1 MLVDVHAHIGFS
13 TPGAA
18 SPVRLAEYA
27 QTCQLDAVLVSSRD
41 AAAEPHEA
49 ANLDEADANLACLD
63 ACRAHPRLAALYW
76 VRPGHVD
83 SNLHTLA
90 GALRTAPFV
99 GVIFSPAETGFDAA
113 ARFVAPYLGVL
124 AKTGRPG
131 VFCCTADERAG
142 PAKVYEQARRQP
154 AVPIVLCICGDTSQ
168 RAAALDVVGHA
179 RNREDANL
187 YVDTSHADAG
197 EIVAAVRVA
206 GSERVLFGSNALCH
220 GDTHA
225 TRVAGLLAELRNGLS
240 PEEFQNVTGANATRL
255 FQLTPRG

>member
-18 SPVRLAEYA
+18 SPPRLVEYA
-27 QTCQLDAVLVSSRD
+27 QTCQMDTVLVSNRD

-49 ANLDEADANLACLD
+49 ANLDEADANLACLE

-76 VRPGHVD
+76 ARPGQVD
-83 SNLHTLA
+83 SNLYTLT

-99 GVIFSPAETGFDAA
+99 GVLFSPAETGFDAA
-113 ARFVAPYLGVL
+113 ARLVAPYLGVL
-124 AKTGRPG
+124 AKAGRPG
-131 VFCCTADERAG
+131 LFCCTADERAG

-154 AVPIVLCICGDTSQ
+154 AVPILLCICGGTSQ

-179 RNREDANL
+179 KRREDANL
-187 YVDTSHADAG
+187 YLDTSHAVAG

-206 GSERVLFGSNALCH
+206 GSERVLFGSDALCG

-225 TRVAGLLAELRNGLS
+225 AQVANLLADLRNGLS
-240 PEEFQNVTGANATRL
+240 PEEFQNVTGANAARL
-255 FQLTPRG
+255 FRLTQPG